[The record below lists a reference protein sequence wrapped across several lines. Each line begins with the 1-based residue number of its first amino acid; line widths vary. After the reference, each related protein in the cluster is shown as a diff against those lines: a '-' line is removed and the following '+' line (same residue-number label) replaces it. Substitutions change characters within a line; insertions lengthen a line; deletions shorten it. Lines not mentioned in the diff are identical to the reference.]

1 MKKAIFF
8 LALTLIVGESIAQN
22 LSQYE
27 QKRYDLAA
35 QTATEIVMEVPELAI
50 TLGMS
55 VKKTDFTN
63 KYEEMDF
70 FEGLIQSVGVFAV
83 YNSNADYQSYK
94 VKEIY
99 KTWIEKRRVIDKTK
113 TKADEQRENERK
125 KKTEETLPERGTKA
139 LLLYSVK
146 KDFEKWAVK
155 GEFEKTDELMER
167 MRILGPHIF
176 DSICLLYTCGK
187 WSVALS
193 TEAVD
198 YNLKYDADE
207 EVYRMEFTYGGRD
220 NPQTII
226 GKASVPIVYARDGRT
241 RRPAVSS
248 LRIVNNQIIPKEF
261 QINYYMPEAPDEEY
275 PAKFH
280 FDSIPGE
287 KPLIVCFSE
296 LGFTGNVPI
305 ELLSHCMNPSEYLK
319 AEERETFVK
328 DSIAKRE
335 RFVRDS
341 IKKRELFVKDS
352 IERRERFVS
361 DSIAKR
367 ERFVRDSINQRNE
380 EIRKSNNRYYDWLTS
395 FEKHIER
402 YFSYRGL
409 AHRLINMDGKI
420 KKCSFEEKVLIL
432 KCGKKKYSG
441 IFAANN
447 VKNDM
452 GLIYQTTNG
461 RNVIR
466 NIVANEDGSLVIYQ
480 YIDSREGCIF
490 VFLIDKNTSEI
501 YEINDSVQKKLKEA
515 GLIK

>member
-1 MKKAIFF
+1 
-8 LALTLIVGESIAQN
+8 
-22 LSQYE
+22 
-27 QKRYDLAA
+27 
-35 QTATEIVMEVPELAI
+35 
-50 TLGMS
+50 
-55 VKKTDFTN
+55 
-63 KYEEMDF
+63 
-70 FEGLIQSVGVFAV
+70 
-83 YNSNADYQSYK
+83 
-94 VKEIY
+94 
-99 KTWIEKRRVIDKTK
+99 
-113 TKADEQRENERK
+113 
-125 KKTEETLPERGTKA
+125 
-139 LLLYSVK
+139 
-146 KDFEKWAVK
+146 
-155 GEFEKTDELMER
+155 
-167 MRILGPHIF
+167 
-176 DSICLLYTCGK
+176 
-187 WSVALS
+187 
-193 TEAVD
+193 
-198 YNLKYDADE
+198 
-207 EVYRMEFTYGGRD
+207 
-220 NPQTII
+220 
-226 GKASVPIVYARDGRT
+226 
-241 RRPAVSS
+241 
-248 LRIVNNQIIPKEF
+248 
-261 QINYYMPEAPDEEY
+261 
-275 PAKFH
+275 
-280 FDSIPGE
+280 
-287 KPLIVCFSE
+287 
-296 LGFTGNVPI
+296 
-305 ELLSHCMNPSEYLK
+305 MNPSEYLK

-367 ERFVRDSINQRNE
+367 ERFVRDSINQRKE
-380 EIRKSNNRYYDWLTS
+380 EIRQSNNRYYDWLAS

-452 GLIYQTTNG
+452 GLIYQPTNG
-461 RNVIR
+461 RNVFR
-466 NIVANEDGSLVIYQ
+466 NIFANEDGSLVIYQ